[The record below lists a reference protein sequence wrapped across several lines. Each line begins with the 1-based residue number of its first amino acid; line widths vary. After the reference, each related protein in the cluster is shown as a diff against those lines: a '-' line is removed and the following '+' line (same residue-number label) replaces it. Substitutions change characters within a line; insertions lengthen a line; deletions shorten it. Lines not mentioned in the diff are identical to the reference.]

1 MVAVAS
7 VTLKAVLE
15 QVVPVAVV
23 IAAVGPAVTVSDFVF
38 TKLAQGPLAVTVMVS
53 TTVAFSPTPGVY
65 VGVKVVA
72 LLRLPVPLWLH
83 NKEA

>member
-23 IAAVGPAVTVSDFVF
+23 IAAVGPAVTVSVFVF
-38 TKLAQGPLAVTVMVS
+38 TKLAQEIVRAHV
-53 TTVAFSPTPGVY
+53 
-65 VGVKVVA
+65 
-72 LLRLPVPLWLH
+72 
-83 NKEA
+83 